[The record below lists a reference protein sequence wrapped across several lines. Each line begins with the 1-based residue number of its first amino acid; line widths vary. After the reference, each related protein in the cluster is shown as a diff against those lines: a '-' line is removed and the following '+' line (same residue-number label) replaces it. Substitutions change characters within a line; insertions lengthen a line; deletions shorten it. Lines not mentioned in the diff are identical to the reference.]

1 MWDLPRSG
9 IVPVSPA
16 LAGRFLT
23 TGPPEKSSRG
33 VVNKTRASTCHED
46 DGQAEVALKPNSP
59 NHHKRWQRKW
69 RGNESEGVCIP
80 TLIDLAAG
88 LMVSAETP
96 LLPSLWFP
104 LLLCNLGASELDRW
118 AGLHSTS
125 CPCQV
130 TGPPAWGKSS
140 FCELCPTHLKM
151 CIILQG
157 HSTSYYECQNTC

>member
-23 TGPPEKSSRG
+23 TGPSGKSSRG
-33 VVNKTRASTCHED
+33 LVNKTRVSTCHED

-69 RGNESEGVCIP
+69 TGNESEGVCIP
-80 TLIDLAAG
+80 TLIDLAAD

-104 LLLCNLGASELDRW
+104 PLLCNLGASELDQW
-118 AGLHSTS
+118 AGRHSTT
-125 CPCQV
+125 CPCRSTGQV
-130 TGPPAWGKSS
+130 
-140 FCELCPTHLKM
+140 M
-151 CIILQG
+151 CLL
-157 HSTSYYECQNTC
+157 